1 MPILDRGTVISFM
14 RETLQEN
21 FERWTNT
28 HNLAQLPYVSNLMDP
43 TLKKLRSAGLV
54 EDESYA
60 SLHTKPSLAIALM
73 GAYQHLIAV
82 GYLVSKPNVQS
93 GDTDHSW
100 FGITE
105 SGKVWINSG
114 NPMPED
120 HTKYMLV
127 LDQTPSLDTIVRQF
141 VLESLRTY
149 NSQLFFASAV
159 MLGAASEKIAYLLI
173 DSVIVAV
180 QDTQEK
186 NRLTNMVNNDRS
198 IPKLF
203 SALTKHIER
212 AKQAGMPHSVHQGA
226 DTHLLSLQE
235 AIRVQRNDSVHPT
248 AGQVSPESIYI
259 ALAALPAAI
268 KKAYDLKTWFDSNAI

>member
-1 MPILDRGTVISFM
+1 MPIPDRGTIVSFM
-14 RETLQEN
+14 RAVLKEN
-21 FERWTNT
+21 FERWASPQ
-28 HNLAQLPYVSNLMDP
+28 NLAQLPYVSYLLDP
-43 TLKKLRSAGLV
+43 TLKKLHEAGLA
-54 EDESYA
+54 EDQSY
-60 SLHTKPSLAIALM
+60 SGLHNKPSLAIALM
-73 GAYQHLIAV
+73 GAYQYLISM

-93 GDTDHSW
+93 GDTEHSW

-114 NPMPED
+114 DPMPED
-120 HTKYMLV
+120 HTKYMAV
-127 LDQTPSLDTIVRQF
+127 LDQTSNLDAIVRQF

-159 MLGAASEKIAYLLI
+159 MLGAASEKIAYLLA

-186 NRLTNMVNNDRS
+186 NRLINLVNNERS

-212 AKQAGMPHSVHQGA
+212 AKQAGMPYSVHQGT

-235 AIRVQRNDSVHPT
+235 SIRVQRNDAVHPAT
-248 AGQVSPESIYI
+248 GQVSPESIYI
-259 ALAALPAAI
+259 ALSAFPAATR
-268 KKAYDLKTWFDSNAI
+268 KVYDLKTWFDANRI